1 FKHFQLDVEQNYI
14 GDANAL
20 RKVISLLV
28 HYAIIT
34 TACGKISLVVDH
46 EPEHPDRLIFQI
58 NDTGSGISNEEIS
71 NLNYP
76 FLSQTLV
83 DRFN

>member
-1 FKHFQLDVEQNYI
+1 MPAINQKGLSLFNHVNLDVEQHYI

-34 TACGKISLVVDH
+34 TACGKISLVIDH
-46 EPEHPDRLIFQI
+46 EPEH
-58 NDTGSGISNEEIS
+58 GIA
-71 NLNYP
+71 
-76 FLSQTLV
+76 
-83 DRFN
+83 